1 MCVQCASCG
10 QLCALCVCACVPEQ
24 IQFAGDVTA
33 AAAAFMLGVVVTVDN
48 VIVEKEGESMLVSID
63 CGA

>member
-1 MCVQCASCG
+1 MKRKGERRCLGCVHRNTTLIASTSK
-10 QLCALCVCACVPEQ
+10 QAV
-24 IQFAGDVTA
+24 VTA